1 MRLGSVK
8 TCKPSVSSLAVTLA
22 FRYIC
27 PQIYKKYG
35 ERCKLLAFISVFY
48 RHRDTQQPTTT
59 HTARNNHQTL
69 CHMQRK
75 ECRRHSNK
83 DHILL

>member
-48 RHRDTQQPTTT
+48 RQRDIGIRSCQAQ
-59 HTARNNHQTL
+59 HTPR
-69 CHMQRK
+69 
-75 ECRRHSNK
+75 
-83 DHILL
+83 

>member
-48 RHRDTQQPTTT
+48 RQRDIGTRSSPLHRTKQPSNIVPHATQGVPMTF
-59 HTARNNHQTL
+59 
-69 CHMQRK
+69 K
-75 ECRRHSNK
+75 
-83 DHILL
+83 

>member
-35 ERCKLLAFISVFY
+35 ERCKLLAFISVFTDNATSGHAAAHY
-48 RHRDTQQPTTT
+48 NTHRTKQPSNIVPHATQGVPMTF
-59 HTARNNHQTL
+59 
-69 CHMQRK
+69 K
-75 ECRRHSNK
+75 
-83 DHILL
+83 